1 MTVELA
7 QAPQR
12 PFTVDEYNLMIDAGI
27 LKEDDR
33 VELIDGRIVSMS
45 PIGSRHIG
53 CVNRLTAMLVRG
65 SGEEVVPSVQ
75 NPIRIDEYSE
85 PQPDVVL
92 LRPRDDFYSD
102 SLADPA
108 DVLLLVEVAD
118 SSEDYDRDVK
128 LPLYAQAGI
137 PELWIVCLRE
147 NLVLV
152 HRDPVGGAYGE
163 VREAKRGETIGIRC
177 LPNLAVAV
185 DDILG

>member
-7 QAPQR
+7 QR
-12 PFTVDEYNLMIDAGI
+12 PFRVDEYDLMVDVGI

-33 VELIDGRIVSMS
+33 VELIDGRIVSMG
-45 PIGSRHIG
+45 PAGSRHIA
-53 CVNRLTAMLVRG
+53 CVNRLTEMLVRG
-65 SGEEVVPSVQ
+65 SAEEAIVSIQ
-75 NPIRIDEYSE
+75 NPIRLDEYSE
-85 PQPDVVL
+85 PQPDVAL
-92 LRPRDDFYSD
+92 FRRRDDFYTDAIAD
-102 SLADPA
+102 SS

-147 NLVLV
+147 DLVLV
-152 HRDPVGGAYGE
+152 HRDPAGGAYGE
-163 VREAKRGETIGIRC
+163 VREAKRGESIGIRC
-177 LPNLAVAV
+177 LPNLMVAV